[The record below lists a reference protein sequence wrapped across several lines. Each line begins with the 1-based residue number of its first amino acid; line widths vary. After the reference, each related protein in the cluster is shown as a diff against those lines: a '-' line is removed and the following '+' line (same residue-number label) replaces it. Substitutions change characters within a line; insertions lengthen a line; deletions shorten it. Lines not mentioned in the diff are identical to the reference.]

1 MNLEKIK
8 FFLKEVELNNQILE
22 IFFLELRNFPL
33 IEEDF
38 YDENSERF
46 KLLETILETKKININ
61 TQNILSYDYLQNTI
75 NTCKSLVNELENLNI
90 IYEQIQRSFKIMGK
104 VYMEERF
111 NCIYKIIQ
119 GEEYDQNK
127 LKQIFQKIC
136 KILDEWEIKIKKI
149 ESMKEYNLFTNDK
162 NEEVNKINT
171 QLSEFNK
178 KIFNSTL
185 DYLNKE
191 ESRKEFSKFINE
203 KSFEKMK
210 KILKLRDSNIFIKI
224 FNHLK
229 KEYKEAAPE
238 KSITEFE
245 KLKNLF
251 SDNERKILN
260 EIKTNKYLKFFVE
273 IGEKSEALLI
283 QEIDWLI
290 KYFEINIIR
299 IITIF

>member
-1 MNLEKIK
+1 
-8 FFLKEVELNNQILE
+8 
-22 IFFLELRNFPL
+22 
-33 IEEDF
+33 
-38 YDENSERF
+38 
-46 KLLETILETKKININ
+46 
-61 TQNILSYDYLQNTI
+61 
-75 NTCKSLVNELENLNI
+75 
-90 IYEQIQRSFKIMGK
+90 
-104 VYMEERF
+104 
-111 NCIYKIIQ
+111 
-119 GEEYDQNK
+119 
-127 LKQIFQKIC
+127 
-136 KILDEWEIKIKKI
+136 
-149 ESMKEYNLFTNDK
+149 MKEYNLFTNDK

-290 KYFEINIIR
+290 KYFEINNLSRKEFLLDKIKLYIKKKSY
-299 IITIF
+299 IQILSGLLQFFFFFLDIFEKNN